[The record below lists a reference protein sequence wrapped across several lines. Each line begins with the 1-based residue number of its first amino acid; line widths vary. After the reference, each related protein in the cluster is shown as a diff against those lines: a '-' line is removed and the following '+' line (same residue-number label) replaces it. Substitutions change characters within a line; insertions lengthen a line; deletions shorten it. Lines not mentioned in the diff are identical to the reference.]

1 MVQALG
7 LASTRED
14 PQFQGLRLQHLDKS
28 VMLVRIAVCNPR
40 TSSAWR
46 VVVVV
51 VVVMGAAVV
60 GKDVVLTTSAGGT
73 AGTWRHDG

>member
-7 LASTRED
+7 LASAREE
-14 PQFQGLRLQHLDKS
+14 PQFKGLRLQHLDKS

-46 VVVVV
+46 IVVVV

-60 GKDVVLTTSAGGT
+60 GKDVVLTTSAG
-73 AGTWRHDG
+73 RDGRNVEA